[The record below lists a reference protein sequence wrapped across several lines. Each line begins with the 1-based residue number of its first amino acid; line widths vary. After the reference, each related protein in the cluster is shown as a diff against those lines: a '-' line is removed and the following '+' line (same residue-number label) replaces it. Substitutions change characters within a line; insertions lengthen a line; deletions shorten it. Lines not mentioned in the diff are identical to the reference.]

1 MRAELAI
8 GGNRPHI
15 VQAISDRK
23 WREARGLAAQLR
35 ERDVAPLSDF
45 QAVSVNRSVNDEHKR
60 ALFPTFSEVTGH
72 HR

>member
-45 QAVSVNRSVNDEHKR
+45 K
-60 ALFPTFSEVTGH
+60 LFLLTG
-72 HR
+72 R